1 MSDAKEQ
8 ERAAFCLQLAQVY
21 ADLCR
26 NSDLEGWQ
34 VAKVL
39 DAVAKKL
46 YPDQAAG
53 EGV

>member
-1 MSDAKEQ
+1 MSDKEH
-8 ERAAFCLQLAQVY
+8 FCLQLAEVY

-26 NSDLEGWQ
+26 NTDLQGWQ

-46 YPDQAAG
+46 YPPKDTTSCEESA
-53 EGV
+53 

>member
-1 MSDAKEQ
+1 MSDDKEQ

-39 DAVAKKL
+39 DAVTKKL